1 MLIEGPLK
9 LQIIEEEGSRE
20 LHITFTEEYKELNI
34 QNRVQQRRQHLS
46 DLQTTYQTSIDPAEQ
61 QGMQMIMQVVSQ
73 IIPLIEAGEMDDDE
87 TIILELGKSPSIN
100 NLINEVSAT

>member
-9 LQIIEEEGSRE
+9 LQIIEEEGNRE
-20 LHITFTEEYKELNI
+20 LHITFTEEYKELNM
-34 QNRVQQRRQHLS
+34 QNRVQQMRQHLS
-46 DLQTTYQTSIDPAEQ
+46 DLQTTYQTSKDPAEQ

-100 NLINEVSAT
+100 NLINEVSAI